1 VCLAIPGLVKELFE
15 SDGLKM
21 ARVDFCGITRS
32 TCIEY
37 TPQANIGDYVLVHVG
52 FAINLINEEEAQK
65 TYELL
70 KQLGEL
76 KEVEISEEEEEEEE
90 EEVN

>member
-1 VCLAIPGLVKELFE
+1 MCLAIPGLVTELFE

-21 ARVDFCGITRS
+21 ARVDFCGVTRS

-37 TPQANIGDYVLVHVG
+37 TPTAGVGDYVLVHVG
-52 FAINLINEEEAQK
+52 FAINIINEDEAKK

-70 KQLGEL
+70 EQLGEL
-76 KEVEISEEEEEEEE
+76 KEVESSEEL
-90 EEVN
+90 N